1 MNEFKRE
8 KVFNDLLIEMCET
21 QIRYEFLEKANF
33 VTSSKKTKLEE
44 KLSIDSD
51 QNDTEGYD

>member
-33 VTSSKKTKLEE
+33 LTRKNTKFEEDLTSF
-44 KLSIDSD
+44 
-51 QNDTEGYD
+51 